1 MKKYIVTL
9 EIGNYDAP
17 RTYELNTD
25 LSFKTIALFLNTSKF
40 ISVESRGKEY
50 FINTSKIVCIS
61 EMDQPKEK
69 IEMPNI
75 ENLPL

>member
-9 EIGNYDAP
+9 EVGNYDAP
-17 RTYELNTD
+17 RTYEIETTMSISNLAKVLNEIKFV
-25 LSFKTIALFLNTSKF
+25 LASKNDK
-40 ISVESRGKEY
+40 IYIV
-50 FINTSKIVCIS
+50 NTSKIVCIS
-61 EMDQPKEK
+61 EMDQPKKK